1 MKLGDKREK
10 ALFVLFSVL
19 FPVQLAKHFWP
30 QSAFIGGLRVD
41 YLSPTIYVS
50 DILLLLL
57 LVLTAAKADWHAM
70 KKNIGRKFGVVG
82 LLACAFI
89 VWNIIGSDRP
99 TTAIYTWLRY
109 IVAVGLLLYVR
120 ETKIH
125 LKQLLA
131 RILPIPLLYSSV
143 IALAQFL
150 KGGSL
155 GGMLYWLGERSF
167 SLTTPG
173 IATSSL
179 FGRLVIRPYAT
190 FPHPNALAGFML
202 VAVLL
207 WIWSVGGGS
216 AKSSQQSSATRLIV
230 MGMTSVTL
238 ILTQSLSSIT
248 AAVILLTLW
257 VRSALSVSSKGLAA
271 VLVTVVFIGAL
282 VAFPPEPQSLS
293 QRLLQAGE
301 AWSMLRAQPMQG
313 IGLGNYIPNLLT
325 KNDRYPASPFLYF
338 QPVHNIYLLIASELG
353 IIGVLAFFWLIT
365 TALKQALGKKSKALV
380 FALLGIC
387 IIGFVDHYWLT
398 LQQTRLLFA
407 VLLGLAFRKES

>member
-1 MKLGDKREK
+1 MKLGDKLEK
-10 ALFVLFSVL
+10 ALFVLFIVL
-19 FPVQLAKHFWP
+19 FPVQLGKHFWP
-30 QSAFIGGLRVD
+30 TSAFIGGLRVD

-50 DILLLLL
+50 DVLLLLL
-57 LVLTAAKADWHAM
+57 LVVSAAKTDWHRI
-70 KKNIGRKFGVVG
+70 KINISRKFGVIGV
-82 LLACAFI
+82 LACAFV

-99 TTAIYTWLRY
+99 STAIYVWLRS
-109 IVAVGLLLYVR
+109 IEAAGLFLYVR
-120 ETKIH
+120 ETNLR

-131 RILPIPLLYSSV
+131 RFLPFPLLCSSL

-202 VAVLL
+202 IAGL
-207 WIWSVGGGS
+207 IWMWGVGRGP
-216 AKSSQQSSATRLIV
+216 AKTSQQLSGTRFIV
-230 MGMTSVTL
+230 MVMTAGTL
-238 ILTQSLSSIT
+238 MLTQSLSSIVT
-248 AAVILLTLW
+248 AVMVLALW
-257 VRSALSVSSKGLAA
+257 ARSALSGPSKGLAA
-271 VLVTVVFIGAL
+271 VLVTAVLIGTL
-282 VAFPPEPQSLS
+282 VALPPEPQSLS
-293 QRLLQAGE
+293 QRLVQARE
-301 AWSMLRAQPMQG
+301 AWLMLRAHPMQG
-313 IGLGNYIPNLLT
+313 VGLGNFIPNLLT
-325 KNDRYPASPFLYF
+325 KNNLYPASPFLYF

-353 IIGVLAFFWLIT
+353 IIGALAFFWLIT

-380 FALLGIC
+380 FALLGIF
-387 IIGFVDHYWLT
+387 IIGIVDHYWST

-407 VLLGLAFRKES
+407 ALLGLAFRKES